1 MLFTISTIFFFFIS
15 IIISQF
21 IIDPNLKIAYWLM
34 LLLVYISLSN
44 IYMSIYFYNKLRA
57 QPGLRGERGD
67 SGEQGARGS
76 DGVCI
81 VQPECGIIDYNKM
94 IKDLLRTLDENYDNI
109 LTKDTNGIMLE
120 DEEKQIKSSIED
132 YVHSIQ
138 TLAENEKWTL
148 PKLKEQIKNTF
159 NN

>member
-21 IIDPNLKIAYWLM
+21 IIDPNLKIAYCLM

-44 IYMSIYFYNKLRA
+44 IYMSFYFYNKLRA
-57 QPGLRGERGD
+57 QPGLRGERGN
-67 SGEQGARGS
+67 SGELGARGS

-94 IKDLLRTLDENYDNI
+94 IKDLLRTLDTNYDSI

-138 TLAENEKWTL
+138 TLAENEKWPL
-148 PKLKEQIKNTF
+148 PKLKEQIKTTF